1 MSAGITSMTEFLRN
15 CWYAAAWSHEL
26 GDEPMARTFLNEPV
40 VLYRTEDGT
49 PVALEDRCC
58 HRSLPLSLGRVVGDN
73 LQCGYHGLTFSSD
86 GACIEVPGQSLVP
99 PGARVRHYPMVEK
112 NQWIWIWMGDPMLA
126 DPALLP
132 DWWWMDHPEWA
143 VVKGDPPFFI
153 KCDYRLVIDNLLD
166 LLHVAFVHKGS
177 LGTDAVADFP
187 ITVERG
193 EDTVR
198 MTRWVLNSPPAPL
211 YKRFGGFTGNVDRWQ
226 ISEVQVPTYNDV
238 FVGSAV
244 TGTGAPEGDRRQGVE
259 MHNLNTVTPETSTTT
274 HYFYAHARK
283 FSIDDPEIDQ
293 IFARD
298 FRAVFQE
305 DVDILGAQQANLDR
319 HPGAEFVDINTDGPG
334 LALRRMIAERVAAE
348 RGVGSI

>member
-1 MSAGITSMTEFLRN
+1 
-15 CWYAAAWSHEL
+15 
-26 GDEPMARTFLNEPV
+26 
-40 VLYRTEDGT
+40 
-49 PVALEDRCC
+49 
-58 HRSLPLSLGRVVGDN
+58 
-73 LQCGYHGLTFSSD
+73 
-86 GACIEVPGQSLVP
+86 
-99 PGARVRHYPMVEK
+99 
-112 NQWIWIWMGDPMLA
+112 
-126 DPALLP
+126 
-132 DWWWMDHPEWA
+132 
-143 VVKGDPPFFI
+143 
-153 KCDYRLVIDNLLD
+153 
-166 LLHVAFVHKGS
+166 
-177 LGTDAVADFP
+177 
-187 ITVERG
+187 
-193 EDTVR
+193 

-293 IFARD
+293 VFARD

-319 HPGAEFVDINTDGPG
+319 HPGVEFVDINTDGPG

-348 RGVGSI
+348 RGVGSL